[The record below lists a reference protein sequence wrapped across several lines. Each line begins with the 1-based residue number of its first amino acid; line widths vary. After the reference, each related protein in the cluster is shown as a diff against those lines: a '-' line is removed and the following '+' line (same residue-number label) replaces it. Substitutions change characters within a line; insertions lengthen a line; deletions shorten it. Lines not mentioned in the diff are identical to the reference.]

1 MKRIGGRAV
10 YVGTIVAI
18 LAMIGGFVAATVAI
32 TNSSQNS
39 QANFVSA
46 TGAVTGLSYTSS
58 VLASVAG
65 APAAPTGTAAA
76 PQAVIAGANVFCV
89 SATCTNA
96 NVAENVT
103 YTFTTSMTGS
113 VQLTINVVAST
124 NTLRTVYLAQA
135 STAVAGT
142 IILVVDVGTAT
153 STITS
158 ITVTAQQ
165 CTGAGG
171 TCP

>member
-1 MKRIGGRAV
+1 MKRIGGRAI

-18 LAMIGGFVAATVAI
+18 LAMIGGFVAATVSI

-46 TGAVTGLSYTSS
+46 SGAVTGLTYTSTVLTS
-58 VLASVAG
+58 VVGSPPASSGTPG
-65 APAAPTGTAAA
+65 APQTLA
-76 PQAVIAGANVFCV
+76 AGANTWCV
-89 SATCTNA
+89 SAACTNGD
-96 NVAENVT
+96 VSENIT
-103 YTFTTSMTGS
+103 YTFTVALAGS
-113 VQLTINVVAST
+113 IMIHVNVVATS
-124 NTLRTVYLAQA
+124 NTVRTVYLAQA
-135 STAVAGT
+135 GTAVAGT
-142 IILVVDVGTAT
+142 IVLVVDLGTTT

-165 CTGAGG
+165 CSGA